1 MTSSASSASSA
12 SATGTVTTFEQLV
25 DKIKASE
32 KAYDL
37 NKITQAYEVADKAHA
52 GQLRTSG
59 DPYITHPLAV
69 ASILLD
75 YCMDTDTICA
85 ALLHD
90 VVEDTA
96 VTLDELRKKFGD
108 DVALMVDG
116 VTKIGLV
123 PLNSKEEQHAEN
135 IRKILMAMS
144 KDIRVIIIKLA
155 DRLHNMRTLGA
166 RPPQK
171 QRKTSLET
179 MNFYAPIAHRLGMSD
194 VKEEMEDIAIHYLDP
209 YGCKEVEEQI
219 ALHKEERDAFIES
232 IKKRIRE
239 RITDIKPEPII
250 EGRVKSIYSIYKKVY
265 VKNKRFDEIY
275 DIYAVRVIVQ
285 SVIECYNVL
294 GVIHDMFRPIP
305 YRFKDY
311 IATPKPN
318 RYQSLHTTVIGRE
331 GIPFEVQI
339 RTVEMHNTAQY
350 GVAAHWKYKAGLSGN
365 VSGEK
370 RFDWIRQLLE
380 RQQEADDV
388 EAITDAIKT
397 DLAPDEVFAF
407 TPKGDVIALPV
418 GATVIDFAYSIHTQV
433 GNKMT
438 GAKVGGRMVSFD
450 YEVKTGDIVEILT
463 SGSPNYGPNRN
474 WLEIAKTTEAKSKIR
489 SWFKKECRDENI
501 ERGREELEHEFK
513 RNGIAVEPELLQ
525 SVAQRQRLGSVE
537 DLLAAIGYGGVSL
550 SKIIQRIKEDQM
562 RTHKEQQAVQTAAAA
577 DPQENIAENNRRSR
591 KKGIIVEGVD
601 NCLVKFAQCCNPLP
615 GDPIIGFVTRGFGVS
630 IHKQDCINVIN
641 NMDNPDN
648 KDRWIKASWAG
659 VDDSTYRAT
668 IDVIAEDRI
677 TIFADITTAIATNH
691 IPLHELNAHHL
702 KNGNMNLIVTVEI
715 AGMEQLSN
723 VMGRL
728 QKIPGVISVERTGKQ

>member
-1 MTSSASSASSA
+1 MTSQ
-12 SATGTVTTFEQLV
+12 TGAAGTAVKTFEQLV
-25 DKIKASE
+25 EKIRASE
-32 KAYDL
+32 KPYDL
-37 NKITQAYEVADKAHA
+37 EKITQAYKVAEKAHE

-90 VVEDTA
+90 TVEDTD
-96 VTLDELRKKFGD
+96 VTLDELRKKFGE

-123 PLNSKEEQHAEN
+123 PLVSKEEQQAEN

-155 DRLHNMRTLGA
+155 DRLHNMRTLAA
-166 RPPQK
+166 RPPEK

-219 ALHKEERDAFIES
+219 ALHKEERDAFIDS

-239 RITDIKPEPII
+239 RISDIKPEPII

-350 GVAAHWKYKAGLSGN
+350 GVAAHWKYKAGISGN

-388 EAITDAIKT
+388 EAIADAIKT
-397 DLAPDEVFAF
+397 DLSPDEVFVF
-407 TPKGDVIALPV
+407 TPKGDVVALPT
-418 GATVIDFAYSIHTQV
+418 GATVLDFAYHIHTQV

-450 YEVKTGDIVEILT
+450 YVVHTGEIVEILT

-474 WLEIAKTTEAKSKIR
+474 WIEIAKTTEAKSKIR
-489 SWFKKECRDENI
+489 SWFKKECREENI
-501 ERGREELEHEFK
+501 ERGREELEREFK
-513 RNGIAVEPELLQ
+513 RNNIAITPELLQ
-525 SVAQRQRLGSVE
+525 TSASRQRLDSVD
-537 DLLAAIGYGGVSL
+537 DLYAAIGYGGVSMA
-550 SKIIQRIKEDQM
+550 KIVQRIKEDQL
-562 RTHKEQQAVQTAAAA
+562 RNHKEQQAIQAAA
-577 DPQENIAENNRRSR
+577 ENPMESISENNRRSR
-591 KKGIIVEGVD
+591 KKGIIIEGME

-615 GDPIIGFVTRGFGVS
+615 GDPIIGFVTRGFGES
-630 IHKQDCINVIN
+630 IHKQDCVNVVN
-641 NMDNPDN
+641 NRDDPDN
-648 KDRWIKASWAG
+648 KDRWLKATWAG
-659 VDDSTYRAT
+659 VEDSTYRAT

-677 TIFADITTAIATNH
+677 TIFADITTAIAANH
-691 IPLHELNAHHL
+691 IPLQEMNGHHL
-702 KNGNMNLIVTVEI
+702 KNGNLDLVVTVEI
-715 AGMEQLSN
+715 AGVEQLSN
-723 VMGRL
+723 VMGRI

>member
-1 MTSSASSASSA
+1 MTGSASSGAA
-12 SATGTVTTFEQLV
+12 GAPAITTFEQLA

-37 NKITQAYEVADKAHA
+37 NKIEQAYEVAEKAHE

-90 VVEDTA
+90 VVEDTP
-96 VTLDELRKKFGD
+96 VSLDELRKKFGD
-108 DVALMVDG
+108 DVALLVDG

-219 ALHKEERDAFIES
+219 ALHKEERDAFIDS

-350 GVAAHWKYKAGLSGN
+350 GVAAHWKYKAGISGN

-501 ERGREELEHEFK
+501 VRGKAELEHEFK
-513 RNGIAVEPELLQ
+513 RNNIAIEPELLQ
-525 SVAQRQRLGSVE
+525 STAQRQRLGSVD
-537 DLLAAIGYGGVSL
+537 DLYAAIGYGGVSL
-550 SKIIQRIKEDQM
+550 SKIIQRIKEEQL
-562 RTHKEQQAVQTAAAA
+562 RNHKEQQAVQTAAA
-577 DPQENIAENNRRSR
+577 DPQENIAETNRRSR
-591 KKGIIVEGVD
+591 QKGIIIEGVD

-668 IDVIAEDRI
+668 IDVVAEDRI

-691 IPLHELNAHHL
+691 IPLQELNAHHL
-702 KNGNMNLIVTVEI
+702 KNGNMSLMVTVEI

>member
-1 MTSSASSASSA
+1 MTSQ
-12 SATGTVTTFEQLV
+12 TGAAGTAVKTFEQLV
-25 DKIKASE
+25 EKIRASE
-32 KAYDL
+32 KPYDL
-37 NKITQAYEVADKAHA
+37 EKITQAYKVAEKAHE

-90 VVEDTA
+90 TVEDTD
-96 VTLDELRKKFGD
+96 VTLDELRKKFGE

-123 PLNSKEEQHAEN
+123 PLVSKEEQQAEN

-155 DRLHNMRTLGA
+155 DRLHNMRTLAA
-166 RPPQK
+166 RPPEK

-219 ALHKEERDAFIES
+219 ALHKEERDAFIDS

-239 RITDIKPEPII
+239 RISDIKPEPII

-350 GVAAHWKYKAGLSGN
+350 GVAAHWKYKAGISGN

-388 EAITDAIKT
+388 EAIADAIKT
-397 DLAPDEVFAF
+397 DLSPDEVFVF
-407 TPKGDVIALPV
+407 TPKGDVVALPT
-418 GATVIDFAYSIHTQV
+418 GATVLDFAYHIHTQV

-450 YEVKTGDIVEILT
+450 YVVHTGEIVEILT

-474 WLEIAKTTEAKSKIR
+474 WIEIAKTTEAKSKIR
-489 SWFKKECRDENI
+489 SWFKKECREENI
-501 ERGREELEHEFK
+501 ERGREELEREFK
-513 RNGIAVEPELLQ
+513 RNNIAITPELLQ
-525 SVAQRQRLGSVE
+525 TSASRQRLDSVD
-537 DLLAAIGYGGVSL
+537 DLYAEIGYGGVSMA
-550 SKIIQRIKEDQM
+550 KIVQRIKEDQL
-562 RTHKEQQAVQTAAAA
+562 RNHKEQQAIQAAA
-577 DPQENIAENNRRSR
+577 ENPMESISENNRRSR
-591 KKGIIVEGVD
+591 KKGIIIEGME

-630 IHKQDCINVIN
+630 IHKQDCVNVVN
-641 NMDNPDN
+641 NRDDPDN
-648 KDRWIKASWAG
+648 KDRWLKATWAG
-659 VDDSTYRAT
+659 VEDSTYRAT

-677 TIFADITTAIATNH
+677 TIFADITTAIAANH
-691 IPLHELNAHHL
+691 IPLQEMNGHHL
-702 KNGNMNLIVTVEI
+702 KNGNLDLVVTVEI
-715 AGMEQLSN
+715 AGVEQLSN
-723 VMGRL
+723 VMGRI

>member
-1 MTSSASSASSA
+1 MTSQ
-12 SATGTVTTFEQLV
+12 TGAAGTAVKTFEQLV
-25 DKIKASE
+25 EKIRASE
-32 KAYDL
+32 KPYDL
-37 NKITQAYEVADKAHA
+37 EKITQAYKVAEKAHE

-90 VVEDTA
+90 TVEDTD
-96 VTLDELRKKFGD
+96 VTLDELRKKFGE

-123 PLNSKEEQHAEN
+123 PLVSKEEQQAEN

-155 DRLHNMRTLGA
+155 DRLHNMRTLAA
-166 RPPQK
+166 RPPEK

-219 ALHKEERDAFIES
+219 ALHKEERDAFIDS

-239 RITDIKPEPII
+239 RISDIKPEPII

-350 GVAAHWKYKAGLSGN
+350 GVAAHWKYKAGISGN

-388 EAITDAIKT
+388 EAIADAIKT
-397 DLAPDEVFAF
+397 DLSPDEVFVF
-407 TPKGDVIALPV
+407 TPKGDVVALPT
-418 GATVIDFAYSIHTQV
+418 GATVLDFAYHIHTQV

-450 YEVKTGDIVEILT
+450 YVVHTGEIVEILT

-474 WLEIAKTTEAKSKIR
+474 WIEIAKTTEAKSKIR
-489 SWFKKECRDENI
+489 SWFKKECREENI
-501 ERGREELEHEFK
+501 ERGREELEREFK
-513 RNGIAVEPELLQ
+513 RNNIAITPDLLQ
-525 SVAQRQRLGSVE
+525 TSASRQRLDSVD
-537 DLLAAIGYGGVSL
+537 DLYAAIGYGGVSMA
-550 SKIIQRIKEDQM
+550 KIVQRIKEDQL
-562 RTHKEQQAVQTAAAA
+562 RNHKEQQAIQAAA
-577 DPQENIAENNRRSR
+577 ENPMESISENNRRSR
-591 KKGIIVEGVD
+591 KKGIIIEGME

-630 IHKQDCINVIN
+630 IHKQDCVNVVN
-641 NMDNPDN
+641 NRDDPEN
-648 KDRWIKASWAG
+648 KDRWLKATWAG
-659 VDDSTYRAT
+659 VEDSTYRAT

-677 TIFADITTAIATNH
+677 TIFADITTAIAANH
-691 IPLHELNAHHL
+691 IPLQEMNGHHL
-702 KNGNMNLIVTVEI
+702 KNGNLDLVVTVEI
-715 AGMEQLSN
+715 AGVEQLSN
-723 VMGRL
+723 VMGRI

>member
-1 MTSSASSASSA
+1 MTSQ
-12 SATGTVTTFEQLV
+12 TGAAGTAVKTFEQLV
-25 DKIKASE
+25 EKIRASE
-32 KAYDL
+32 KPYDL
-37 NKITQAYEVADKAHA
+37 EKITQAYKVAEKAHE

-90 VVEDTA
+90 TVEDTD
-96 VTLDELRKKFGD
+96 VTLDELRKKFGE

-123 PLNSKEEQHAEN
+123 PLVSKEEQQAEN

-155 DRLHNMRTLGA
+155 DRLHNMRTLAA
-166 RPPQK
+166 RPPEK

-219 ALHKEERDAFIES
+219 ALHKEERDAFIDS

-239 RITDIKPEPII
+239 RISDIKPEPII

-350 GVAAHWKYKAGLSGN
+350 GVAAHWKYKAGISGN

-388 EAITDAIKT
+388 EAIADAIKT
-397 DLAPDEVFAF
+397 DLSPDEVFVF
-407 TPKGDVIALPV
+407 TPKGDVVALPT
-418 GATVIDFAYSIHTQV
+418 GATVLDFAYHIHTQV

-450 YEVKTGDIVEILT
+450 YVVHTGEIVEILT

-474 WLEIAKTTEAKSKIR
+474 WIEIAKTTEAKSKIR
-489 SWFKKECRDENI
+489 SWFKKECREENI
-501 ERGREELEHEFK
+501 ERGRDELEREFK
-513 RNGIAVEPELLQ
+513 RNNIAITPELLQ
-525 SVAQRQRLGSVE
+525 TSASRQRLDSVD
-537 DLLAAIGYGGVSL
+537 DLYAAIGYGGVSMA
-550 SKIIQRIKEDQM
+550 KIVQRIKEDQL
-562 RTHKEQQAVQTAAAA
+562 RNHKEQQAIQAAA
-577 DPQENIAENNRRSR
+577 ENPMESISENNRRSR
-591 KKGIIVEGVD
+591 KKGIIIEGME

-630 IHKQDCINVIN
+630 IHQQDCVNVVN
-641 NMDNPDN
+641 NRDDPEN
-648 KDRWIKASWAG
+648 KDRWLKATWAG
-659 VDDSTYRAT
+659 VEDSTYRAT

-677 TIFADITTAIATNH
+677 TIFADITTAIAANH
-691 IPLHELNAHHL
+691 IPLQEMNGHHL
-702 KNGNMNLIVTVEI
+702 KNGNLDLVVTVEI
-715 AGMEQLSN
+715 AGVEQLAN
-723 VMGRL
+723 VMGRI

>member
-1 MTSSASSASSA
+1 MTSQ
-12 SATGTVTTFEQLV
+12 TGAAGTAVKTFEQLV
-25 DKIKASE
+25 EKIRASE
-32 KAYDL
+32 KPYDL
-37 NKITQAYEVADKAHA
+37 EKITQAYKVAEKAHE

-90 VVEDTA
+90 TVEDTD
-96 VTLDELRKKFGD
+96 VTLDELRKKFGE

-123 PLNSKEEQHAEN
+123 PLVSKEEQQAEN

-155 DRLHNMRTLGA
+155 DRLHNMRTLAA
-166 RPPQK
+166 RPPEK

-209 YGCKEVEEQI
+209 YGCKDVEEQI
-219 ALHKEERDAFIES
+219 ALHKEERDAFIDS

-239 RITDIKPEPII
+239 RISDIKPEPII

-350 GVAAHWKYKAGLSGN
+350 GVAAHWKYKAGISGN

-388 EAITDAIKT
+388 EAIADAIKT
-397 DLAPDEVFAF
+397 DLSPDEVFVF
-407 TPKGDVIALPV
+407 TPKGDVVALPT
-418 GATVIDFAYSIHTQV
+418 GATVLDFAYHIHTQV

-450 YEVKTGDIVEILT
+450 YVVHTGEIVEILT

-474 WLEIAKTTEAKSKIR
+474 WIEIAKTTEAKSKIR
-489 SWFKKECRDENI
+489 SWFKKECREENI
-501 ERGREELEHEFK
+501 ERGREELEREFK
-513 RNGIAVEPELLQ
+513 RNNIAITPELLQ
-525 SVAQRQRLGSVE
+525 TFASRQRLDSVD
-537 DLLAAIGYGGVSL
+537 DLYAAIGYGGVSMA
-550 SKIIQRIKEDQM
+550 KIVQRIKEDQL
-562 RTHKEQQAVQTAAAA
+562 RNHKEQQAIQAAA
-577 DPQENIAENNRRSR
+577 ENPMESISENNRRSR
-591 KKGIIVEGVD
+591 KKGIIIEGME

-630 IHKQDCINVIN
+630 IHKQDCVNVVN
-641 NMDNPDN
+641 NRDDPEN
-648 KDRWIKASWAG
+648 KDRWLKATWAG
-659 VDDSTYRAT
+659 VEDSTYRAT

-677 TIFADITTAIATNH
+677 TIFADITTAIAANH
-691 IPLHELNAHHL
+691 IPLQEMNGHHL
-702 KNGNMNLIVTVEI
+702 KNGNLDLVVTVEI
-715 AGMEQLSN
+715 AGVEQLSN
-723 VMGRL
+723 VMGRI

>member
-1 MTSSASSASSA
+1 MTGSASSGAA
-12 SATGTVTTFEQLV
+12 GAPAITTFEQLA

-37 NKITQAYEVADKAHA
+37 NKIEQAYEVAEKAHE

-90 VVEDTA
+90 VVEDTP
-96 VTLDELRKKFGD
+96 VSLDELRKKFGD
-108 DVALMVDG
+108 DVALLVDG

-219 ALHKEERDAFIES
+219 ALHKEERDAFIDS

-239 RITDIKPEPII
+239 RIADIKPEPII

-350 GVAAHWKYKAGLSGN
+350 GVAAHWKYKAGISGN

-501 ERGREELEHEFK
+501 VRGKEELEHEFK
-513 RNGIAVEPELLQ
+513 RNNIAIEPELLQ
-525 SVAQRQRLGSVE
+525 STAQRQRLGSVD
-537 DLLAAIGYGGVSL
+537 DLYAAIGYGGVSL
-550 SKIIQRIKEDQM
+550 SKIIQRIKEEQL
-562 RTHKEQQAVQTAAAA
+562 RNHKEQQAVQTAAA
-577 DPQENIAENNRRSR
+577 DPQENIAETNRRSR
-591 KKGIIVEGVD
+591 QKGIIIEGVD

-668 IDVIAEDRI
+668 IDVVAEDRI

-691 IPLHELNAHHL
+691 IPLQELNAHHL
-702 KNGNMNLIVTVEI
+702 KNGNMSLMVTVEI

>member
-1 MTSSASSASSA
+1 MTSQ
-12 SATGTVTTFEQLV
+12 TGAAGTAVKTFEQLV
-25 DKIKASE
+25 EKIRASE
-32 KAYDL
+32 KPYDL
-37 NKITQAYEVADKAHA
+37 EKITQAYKVAEKAHE

-90 VVEDTA
+90 TVEDTD
-96 VTLDELRKKFGD
+96 VTLDELRKKFGE

-123 PLNSKEEQHAEN
+123 PLVSKEEQQAEN

-155 DRLHNMRTLGA
+155 DRLHNMRTLAA
-166 RPPQK
+166 RPPEK

-219 ALHKEERDAFIES
+219 ALHKEERDAFIDS

-239 RITDIKPEPII
+239 RISDIKPEPII

-350 GVAAHWKYKAGLSGN
+350 GVAAHWKYKAGISGN

-388 EAITDAIKT
+388 EAIADAIKT
-397 DLAPDEVFAF
+397 DLSPDEVFVF
-407 TPKGDVIALPV
+407 TPKGDVVALTT
-418 GATVIDFAYSIHTQV
+418 GATVLDFAYHIHTQV

-450 YEVKTGDIVEILT
+450 YVVHTGEIVEILT

-474 WLEIAKTTEAKSKIR
+474 WIEIAKTTEAKSKIR
-489 SWFKKECRDENI
+489 SWFKKECREENI
-501 ERGREELEHEFK
+501 ERGREELEREFK
-513 RNGIAVEPELLQ
+513 RNNIAITPELLQ
-525 SVAQRQRLGSVE
+525 TSASRQRLDSVD
-537 DLLAAIGYGGVSL
+537 DLYAAIGYGGVSMA
-550 SKIIQRIKEDQM
+550 KIVQRIKEDQL
-562 RTHKEQQAVQTAAAA
+562 RNHKEQQAIQAAA
-577 DPQENIAENNRRSR
+577 ENPMESISENNRRSR
-591 KKGIIVEGVD
+591 KKGIIIEGME

-630 IHKQDCINVIN
+630 IHKQDCVNVVN
-641 NMDNPDN
+641 NRDDPEN
-648 KDRWIKASWAG
+648 KDRWLKATWAG
-659 VDDSTYRAT
+659 VEDSTYRAT

-677 TIFADITTAIATNH
+677 TIFADITTAIAANH
-691 IPLHELNAHHL
+691 IPLQEMNGHHL
-702 KNGNMNLIVTVEI
+702 KNGNLDLVVTVEI
-715 AGMEQLSN
+715 AGVEQLSN
-723 VMGRL
+723 VMGRI

>member
-1 MTSSASSASSA
+1 MTSQ
-12 SATGTVTTFEQLV
+12 TGAAGTAVKTFEQLV
-25 DKIKASE
+25 EKIRASE
-32 KAYDL
+32 KPYDL
-37 NKITQAYEVADKAHA
+37 EKITQAYKVAEKAHE

-90 VVEDTA
+90 TVEDTD
-96 VTLDELRKKFGD
+96 VTLDELRKKFGE

-123 PLNSKEEQHAEN
+123 PLVSKEEQQAEN

-144 KDIRVIIIKLA
+144 KDTRVIIIKLA
-155 DRLHNMRTLGA
+155 DRLHNMRTLAA
-166 RPPQK
+166 RPPEK

-219 ALHKEERDAFIES
+219 ALHKEERDAFIDS

-239 RITDIKPEPII
+239 RISDIKPEPII

-350 GVAAHWKYKAGLSGN
+350 GVAAHWKYKAGISGN

-388 EAITDAIKT
+388 EAIADAIKT
-397 DLAPDEVFAF
+397 DLSPDEVFVF
-407 TPKGDVIALPV
+407 TPKGDVVALPT
-418 GATVIDFAYSIHTQV
+418 GATVLDFAYHIHTQV

-450 YEVKTGDIVEILT
+450 YVVHTGEIVEILT

-474 WLEIAKTTEAKSKIR
+474 WIEIAKTTEAKSKIR
-489 SWFKKECRDENI
+489 SWFKKECREENI
-501 ERGREELEHEFK
+501 ERGREELEREFK
-513 RNGIAVEPELLQ
+513 RNNIAITPELLQ
-525 SVAQRQRLGSVE
+525 TSASRQRLDSVD
-537 DLLAAIGYGGVSL
+537 DLYAAIGYGGVSMA
-550 SKIIQRIKEDQM
+550 KIVQRIKEDQL
-562 RTHKEQQAVQTAAAA
+562 RNHKEQQAIQAAA
-577 DPQENIAENNRRSR
+577 ENPMESISENNRRSR
-591 KKGIIVEGVD
+591 KKGIIIEGME

-630 IHKQDCINVIN
+630 IHKQDCVNVVN
-641 NMDNPDN
+641 NRDDPEN
-648 KDRWIKASWAG
+648 KDRWLKATWAG
-659 VDDSTYRAT
+659 VEDSTYRAT

-677 TIFADITTAIATNH
+677 TIFADITTAIAANH
-691 IPLHELNAHHL
+691 IPLQEMNGHHL
-702 KNGNMNLIVTVEI
+702 KNGNLDLVVTVEI
-715 AGMEQLSN
+715 AGVEQLSN
-723 VMGRL
+723 VMGRI

>member
-1 MTSSASSASSA
+1 MTSQ
-12 SATGTVTTFEQLV
+12 TGAAGTAVKTFEQLV
-25 DKIKASE
+25 EKIRASE
-32 KAYDL
+32 KPYDL
-37 NKITQAYEVADKAHA
+37 EKITQAYKVAEKAHE

-90 VVEDTA
+90 TVEDTD
-96 VTLDELRKKFGD
+96 VTLDELRKKFGE

-123 PLNSKEEQHAEN
+123 PLVSKEEQQAEN

-155 DRLHNMRTLGA
+155 DRLHNMRTLAA
-166 RPPQK
+166 RPPEK

-219 ALHKEERDAFIES
+219 ALHKEERDAFIDS

-239 RITDIKPEPII
+239 RISDIKPEPII

-339 RTVEMHNTAQY
+339 RT
-350 GVAAHWKYKAGLSGN
+350 GISGN

-388 EAITDAIKT
+388 EAIADAIKT
-397 DLAPDEVFAF
+397 DLSPDEVFVF
-407 TPKGDVIALPV
+407 TPKGDVVALPT
-418 GATVIDFAYSIHTQV
+418 GATVLDFAYHIHTQV

-450 YEVKTGDIVEILT
+450 YVVHTGEIVEILT

-474 WLEIAKTTEAKSKIR
+474 WIEIAKTTEAKSKIR
-489 SWFKKECRDENI
+489 SWFKKECREENI
-501 ERGREELEHEFK
+501 ERGREELEREFK
-513 RNGIAVEPELLQ
+513 RNNIAITPELLQ
-525 SVAQRQRLGSVE
+525 TSASRQRLDSVD
-537 DLLAAIGYGGVSL
+537 DLYAAIGYGGVSMA
-550 SKIIQRIKEDQM
+550 KIVQRIKEDQL
-562 RTHKEQQAVQTAAAA
+562 RNHKEQQAIQAAA
-577 DPQENIAENNRRSR
+577 ENPMESISENNRRSR
-591 KKGIIVEGVD
+591 KKGIIIEGME

-630 IHKQDCINVIN
+630 IHKQDCVNVVN
-641 NMDNPDN
+641 NRDDPDN
-648 KDRWIKASWAG
+648 KDRWLKATWAG
-659 VDDSTYRAT
+659 VEDSTYRAT

-677 TIFADITTAIATNH
+677 TIFADITTAIAANH
-691 IPLHELNAHHL
+691 IPLQEMNGHHL
-702 KNGNMNLIVTVEI
+702 KNGNLDLVVTVEI
-715 AGMEQLSN
+715 AGVEQLSN
-723 VMGRL
+723 VMGRI

>member
-1 MTSSASSASSA
+1 MTSQ
-12 SATGTVTTFEQLV
+12 TGAAGTAVKTFEQLV
-25 DKIKASE
+25 EKIRASE
-32 KAYDL
+32 KPYDL
-37 NKITQAYEVADKAHA
+37 EKITQAYKVAEKAHE

-90 VVEDTA
+90 TVEDTD
-96 VTLDELRKKFGD
+96 VTLDELRKKFGE

-123 PLNSKEEQHAEN
+123 PLVSKEEQQAEN

-155 DRLHNMRTLGA
+155 DRLHNMRTLAA
-166 RPPQK
+166 RPPEK

-219 ALHKEERDAFIES
+219 ALHKEERDAFIDS

-239 RITDIKPEPII
+239 RISDIKPEPII

-350 GVAAHWKYKAGLSGN
+350 GVAAHWKYKAGISGN

-388 EAITDAIKT
+388 EAIADAIKT
-397 DLAPDEVFAF
+397 DLSPDEVFVF
-407 TPKGDVIALPV
+407 TPKGDVVALPT
-418 GATVIDFAYSIHTQV
+418 GATVLDFAYHIHTQV

-450 YEVKTGDIVEILT
+450 YVVHTGEIVEILT

-474 WLEIAKTTEAKSKIR
+474 WIEIAKTTEAKSKIR
-489 SWFKKECRDENI
+489 SWFKKECREENI
-501 ERGREELEHEFK
+501 ERGREELEREFK
-513 RNGIAVEPELLQ
+513 RNNIAITPELLQ
-525 SVAQRQRLGSVE
+525 TSASRQRLDSVD
-537 DLLAAIGYGGVSL
+537 DLYAAIGYGGVSMA
-550 SKIIQRIKEDQM
+550 KIVQRIKEDQL
-562 RTHKEQQAVQTAAAA
+562 RNHKDQQAIQAAA
-577 DPQENIAENNRRSR
+577 ENPMESISENNRRSR
-591 KKGIIVEGVD
+591 KKGIIIEGME

-630 IHKQDCINVIN
+630 IHKQDCVNVVN
-641 NMDNPDN
+641 NRDDPEN
-648 KDRWIKASWAG
+648 KDRWLKATWAG
-659 VDDSTYRAT
+659 VEDSTYRAT

-677 TIFADITTAIATNH
+677 TIFADITTAIAANH
-691 IPLHELNAHHL
+691 IPLQEMNGHHL
-702 KNGNMNLIVTVEI
+702 KNGNLDLVVTVEI
-715 AGMEQLSN
+715 AGVEQLSN
-723 VMGRL
+723 VMGRI

>member
-1 MTSSASSASSA
+1 MTSQ
-12 SATGTVTTFEQLV
+12 TGAAGTAVKTFEQLV
-25 DKIKASE
+25 EKIRASE
-32 KAYDL
+32 KPYDL
-37 NKITQAYEVADKAHA
+37 EKITQAYKVAEKAHE

-90 VVEDTA
+90 TVEDTD
-96 VTLDELRKKFGD
+96 VTLDELRKKFGE

-123 PLNSKEEQHAEN
+123 PLVSKEEQQAEN

-155 DRLHNMRTLGA
+155 DRLHNMRTLAA
-166 RPPQK
+166 RPPEK

-219 ALHKEERDAFIES
+219 ALHKEERDSFIDS

-239 RITDIKPEPII
+239 RISDIKPEPII

-350 GVAAHWKYKAGLSGN
+350 GVAAHWKYKAGISGN

-388 EAITDAIKT
+388 EAIADAIKT
-397 DLAPDEVFAF
+397 DLSPDEVFVF
-407 TPKGDVIALPV
+407 TPKGDVVALPT
-418 GATVIDFAYSIHTQV
+418 GATVLDFAYHIHTQV

-450 YEVKTGDIVEILT
+450 YVVHTGEIVEILT

-474 WLEIAKTTEAKSKIR
+474 WIEIAKTTEAKSKIR
-489 SWFKKECRDENI
+489 SWFKKECREENI
-501 ERGREELEHEFK
+501 ERGREELEREFK
-513 RNGIAVEPELLQ
+513 RNNIAITPELLQ
-525 SVAQRQRLGSVE
+525 TSASRQRLDSVD
-537 DLLAAIGYGGVSL
+537 DLYAAIGYGGVSMA
-550 SKIIQRIKEDQM
+550 KIVQRIKEDQL
-562 RTHKEQQAVQTAAAA
+562 RNHKEQQAIQAAA
-577 DPQENIAENNRRSR
+577 ENPMESISENNRRSR
-591 KKGIIVEGVD
+591 KKGIIIEGME

-630 IHKQDCINVIN
+630 IHKQDCVNVVN
-641 NMDNPDN
+641 NRDDPEN
-648 KDRWIKASWAG
+648 KDRWLKATWAG
-659 VDDSTYRAT
+659 VEDSTYRAT

-677 TIFADITTAIATNH
+677 TIFADITTAIAANH
-691 IPLHELNAHHL
+691 IPLQEMNGHHL
-702 KNGNMNLIVTVEI
+702 KNGNLDLVVTVEI
-715 AGMEQLSN
+715 AGVEQLSN
-723 VMGRL
+723 VMGRI